1 MAPKTI
7 ASTQEHLDIEDIRD
21 DLVILKS
28 GGAVLILQ
36 TNAVNFD
43 LLSENEQDAM
53 IFAYAALLNSL
64 SFPIQVIVK
73 SKLMDVSLYLAKL
86 DEARRGQTNPA
97 LAEMITRYQNFI
109 RNLIAQNQVLD
120 KRFYLIIPY
129 LDVSL
134 TSANPLSSTKK
145 GGIIT
150 DKWRVLEKAKVQLSP
165 KREHIIK
172 QMARIGIKAWQ
183 LDTHQLVELFYEI
196 YNPNVAREQKVAL
209 ATNDYTVPI
218 VEPALETSLPN
229 EEGKQR

>member
-1 MAPKTI
+1 MANVKTV

-28 GGAVLILQ
+28 GGAALVLQ

-64 SFPIQVIVK
+64 SFPIQVIVR
-73 SKLMDVSLYLAKL
+73 SKIMDVSLYLARL
-86 DEARRGQTNPA
+86 DEARRSQTNPA
-97 LAEMITRYQNFI
+97 LADMITKYQNFI

-134 TSANPLSSTKK
+134 SNGNPLNPKK
-145 GGIIT
+145 NKGVT
-150 DKWRVLEKAKVQLSP
+150 FDKWGVMEKAKVQLAP

-172 QMARIGIKAWQ
+172 QMGRIGIKSWQ
-183 LDTHQLVELFYEI
+183 LDTQQLVELFYEI

-209 ATNDYTVPI
+209 STNDYTVPI
-218 VEPALETSLPN
+218 VEPAIETTIAG
-229 EEGKQR
+229 EETR